1 MPRLIPTPVPRWLTL
16 AEAQARDLAGRWLA
30 LALLFALPATWYLA
44 ERAAGQP
51 WAIGAGALATGWTSG
66 AAALFA
72 VLGSRRVDPRLVQ
85 AGYRPRDL
93 LFGRLA
99 VLLGLA
105 LLIAAAFTLLIL
117 LVSRPDEL
125 TNLFLGL
132 GLGAVVAVT
141 VGWTVAVLVPHELEA
156 VLILIGI
163 AGISPTVPGRVGE
176 FLPFYALLRFTD
188 VTQPEPA
195 AWPLILHAVAYTLF
209 LGGGTALLWH
219 RRVRLR

>member
-1 MPRLIPTPVPRWLTL
+1 MPRWLTL

-30 LALLFALPATWYLA
+30 LALLFALPAGWYLA

-51 WAIGAGALATGWTSG
+51 WAVGAGALATGWTSG

-72 VLGSRRVDPRLVQ
+72 VLGSRRIDPRLVQ

-93 LFGRLA
+93 LLGRLA

-105 LLIAAAFTLLIL
+105 LATATAFTLLIL
-117 LVSRPDEL
+117 VFSWPH
-125 TNLFLGL
+125 NLLNVLLGL

-141 VGWTVAVLVPHELEA
+141 LGWVVAVLVPHELEA

-163 AGISPTVPGRVGE
+163 AGISPTAPGPVGE
-176 FLPFYALLRFTD
+176 WLPFYALLRFTD
-188 VTQPEPA
+188 ETRPDPV
-195 AWPLILHAVAYTLF
+195 AWPLVLHAIAYALV
-209 LGGGTALLWH
+209 LGGAATLLWR